1 MISNRCDT
9 PSGIPDCHASV
20 YHVRYST
27 CDEHYCPLRHGRYCT
42 QLLCKHSFMLI
53 HYPCN
58 CKLLNDYLLIISFQI
73 KCIIIYFKV
82 NSFPGSWLFNNLQLL
97 LEVFLGRYSKV
108 LVPKTLIN
116 LHFQTLLMNVQA
128 LFRKLLYD
136 GRFSQQLIFSQ
147 V

>member
-82 NSFPGSWLFNNLQLL
+82 NILVVGFLTTFSFYWKS
-97 LEVFLGRYSKV
+97 FLGRYSKV
-108 LVPKTLIN
+108 LVPKNLIN

-128 LFRKLLYD
+128 LLRKLLYD